1 MPPPASGRAVIA
13 VVDVHTAL
21 GNVPIRPFPFFRR
34 VARERV
40 AIGLPVVKCL
50 RESLA
55 AELCRKS
62 ETSSGHPLVLFT

>member
-34 VARERV
+34 VARET
-40 AIGLPVVKCL
+40 GLPLGCPLSNVFENRSLPSSAEKVKPAQATL
-50 RESLA
+50 
-55 AELCRKS
+55 
-62 ETSSGHPLVLFT
+62 